1 MMKALVIGA
10 TGSTGKS
17 LITQLSEDPEIS
29 EVVAFV
35 RRDVVIENPKVNV
48 VTVNFDQAESW
59 KHLISG
65 DVAFSCLGTTLKD
78 AGSKKAQWTIDYDY
92 QLSFAKAAK
101 DNAVDDFILVSA
113 AGASSNSK
121 IFYSRMK
128 GELDQAIKQLNFDRL
143 TIFKPGMLERPNS
156 NRPTEKIALKL
167 IKALNTLGILKSQK
181 PLPTE
186 TLAKA
191 MLVASKIKSKSYS
204 EIIGQNIFS
213 FAEKHN

>member
-1 MMKALVIGA
+1 MKALVIGA

-17 LITQLSEDPEIS
+17 LIKQLSESPDVS
-29 EVVAFV
+29 DVTAFV
-35 RRDVVIENPKVNV
+35 RRDIVIENPKVKV
-48 VTVNFDQAESW
+48 ITVNFDQPESW
-59 KHLISG
+59 RHLVSG

-78 AGSKKAQWTIDYDY
+78 AGSKNAQWRIDYDY
-92 QLSFAKAAK
+92 QFNFAKVAK
-101 DNAVDDFILVSA
+101 ENAVEDFILVSA

-128 GELDQAIKQLNFDRL
+128 GELEEAIKQLKFDKL
-143 TIFKPGMLERPNS
+143 TIFKPGILQRPNS
-156 NRPTEKIALKL
+156 NRSTEYIALKL
-167 IKALNTLGILKSQK
+167 INILNKVGLLKSQK

-191 MLVASKIKSKSYS
+191 MMVASKIQSKSYS

-213 FAEKHN
+213 FAKKHN